1 MNDGLG
7 EGTPPTPGK
16 KEARGRKRRSDEP
29 VSKVRVVIGFN
40 SSVSYHHHYCCY
52 QVSEYQRR
60 QEELQRQM
68 EESTRQEETLR
79 SESTVSLD

>member
-7 EGTPPTPGK
+7 EGTPTTPGK

-29 VSKVRVVIGFN
+29 VSKVRVVI
-40 SSVSYHHHYCCY
+40 SIASHYHYLYCCY

-79 SESTVSLD
+79 

>member
-29 VSKVRVVIGFN
+29 VSKVRVVISVPSL
-40 SSVSYHHHYCCY
+40 SSLLY
-52 QVSEYQRR
+52 
-60 QEELQRQM
+60 
-68 EESTRQEETLR
+68 
-79 SESTVSLD
+79 

>member
-40 SSVSYHHHYCCY
+40 SSVIIIIIILAS
-52 QVSEYQRR
+52 
-60 QEELQRQM
+60 
-68 EESTRQEETLR
+68 
-79 SESTVSLD
+79 

>member
-29 VSKVRVVIGFN
+29 VSKVRVAI
-40 SSVSYHHHYCCY
+40 SIA
-52 QVSEYQRR
+52 
-60 QEELQRQM
+60 
-68 EESTRQEETLR
+68 
-79 SESTVSLD
+79 SLLSLLY

>member
-29 VSKVRVVIGFN
+29 VSKVRVVISISIIIIVICIN
-40 SSVSYHHHYCCY
+40 VIRSVST
-52 QVSEYQRR
+52 SGGRR
-60 QEELQRQM
+60 SCRGRWRRAPGRRRPSGQA
-68 EESTRQEETLR
+68 T
-79 SESTVSLD
+79 SLYRAP